1 MNHPNS
7 QSPQLDQSE
16 SEESESETPSKS
28 GCRIKLTMKNEYISV
43 ISVNGSIRFNCEPFF
58 KLLLYV

>member
-28 GCRIKLTMKNEYISV
+28 ECRIKLTMKNEYIYKRNKCKW
-43 ISVNGSIRFNCEPFF
+43 VN
-58 KLLLYV
+58 